1 MSFQTL
7 PSLADILAA
16 DRQLACEVEYDLRMF
31 ENQQTE
37 DAEQAPANPAQVPGC
52 KQLGGGGVVL
62 WCHLMCLNMQGSISQ
77 CFLLQKLSVKPSN
90 DFDHTSF

>member
-52 KQLGGGGVVL
+52 KQLGGGG
-62 WCHLMCLNMQGSISQ
+62 GSFMVPFNVFKYARQHFSMFSIAEIVCQ
-77 CFLLQKLSVKPSN
+77 AFK
-90 DFDHTSF
+90 